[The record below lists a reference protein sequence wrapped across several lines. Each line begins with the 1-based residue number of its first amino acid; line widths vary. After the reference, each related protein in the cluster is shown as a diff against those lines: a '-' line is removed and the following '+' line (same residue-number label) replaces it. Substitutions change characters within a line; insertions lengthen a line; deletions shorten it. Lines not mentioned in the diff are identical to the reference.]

1 MLHKHFR
8 GEGSSTVE
16 SGSSQ
21 ATIAPAKISS
31 AKIGPAKIGQA
42 KIGTPPL
49 LLRAADWLS
58 DAAGC
63 LRRPLIAD
71 ELIETAQRRTR
82 LSDFGEWQFLPSL
95 RVLLQ
100 SCEDEAALGAFGR
113 FALRWDVLRFLE
125 NLLRLRA
132 TEKANH
138 TPTLAPAPAVERP
151 IFVTGLPRS
160 GTTFL
165 HSLLMAD
172 NANGV
177 PHCWQTID
185 PAIVGDAAAETRAIR
200 RVNRQLKLF
209 RWIAP
214 DFGAMHPITATAP
227 QECCEITAH
236 VFASLRFDTTHRVPS
251 YRAWLDNAGH
261 LEAYRFHRHFL
272 AHLTRHAPAQR
283 RWVLKCPDHVF
294 ALDAIQQVY
303 PDARFVFV
311 HRDPTRVLASVAHL
325 TELLRQPFTRHLDRA
340 AIGRQ
345 VCDRWAD
352 GAERIIA
359 ASEHLPA
366 DRVVHIRY
374 RELTGDPAG
383 TVARLYAKFGLP
395 FDGAF
400 ERQIRAYVDEKPHG
414 GYGRLRH
421 RLEDYG
427 IDPARERDRFA
438 DYVETFAVAPER
450 RPRVAEDAAA

>member
-1 MLHKHFR
+1 
-8 GEGSSTVE
+8 VE

-21 ATIAPAKISS
+21 ATIAPAKFGS
-31 AKIGPAKIGQA
+31 AQIGQTKTGQAKTGQA

-58 DAAGC
+58 DAAGF
-63 LRRPLIAD
+63 LRRPLLAD
-71 ELIETAQRRTR
+71 ELIETAQRRTG
-82 LSDFGEWQFLPSL
+82 LNDFGEWQFLPAL

-113 FALRWDVLRFLE
+113 FALRWDVLRFIE

-132 TEKANH
+132 TEKASD
-138 TPTLAPAPAVERP
+138 TPAPAVERP

-172 NANGV
+172 KANVV
-177 PHCWQTID
+177 PRCWQTID
-185 PAIVGDAAAETRAIR
+185 PAIVGDAAAETRAMR
-200 RVNRQLKLF
+200 QVDRQLKLF

-236 VFASLRFDTTHRVPS
+236 VFASLRFDTTHRVPT
-251 YRAWLDNAGH
+251 YRAWLDAAGH
-261 LEAYRFHRHFL
+261 LEAYRFHRYFL
-272 AHLTRHAPAQR
+272 AHLARHAPARQ

-325 TELLRQPFTRHLDRA
+325 TEVLRQPFTRHLDRA
-340 AIGRQ
+340 TIGRQ
-345 VCDRWAD
+345 VCDRWAE

-374 RELTGDPAG
+374 RELIGDPAG
-383 TVARLYAKFGLP
+383 TVSRLYAKFGLP
-395 FDGAF
+395 FNAAF

-414 GYGRLRH
+414 GYGGLRH

-427 IDPARERDRFA
+427 IDPAQERDRFA
-438 DYVETFAVAPER
+438 DYIETFDVTPER
-450 RPRVAEDAAA
+450 RQLVAEEAAA

>member
-1 MLHKHFR
+1 
-8 GEGSSTVE
+8 VE
-16 SGSSQ
+16 FSPSQ
-21 ATIAPAKISS
+21 ATIAPAKIGP
-31 AKIGPAKIGQA
+31 AKIGPAKT
-42 KIGTPPL
+42 GTPPL

-58 DAAGC
+58 DAAGF
-63 LRRPLIAD
+63 LNRPLIAD
-71 ELIETAQRRTR
+71 ELIETAQRRTG
-82 LSDFGEWQFLPSL
+82 LNDFGEWQFLPSL
-95 RVLLQ
+95 RILLQ
-100 SCEDEAALGAFGR
+100 SCESEAALGAFGR

-132 TEKANH
+132 VDEASH
-138 TPTLAPAPAVERP
+138 APAPAVERP

-165 HSLLMAD
+165 HNLLMAD
-172 NANGV
+172 KANVV

-185 PAIVGDAAAETRAIR
+185 PAIIGDAAGEARAIR
-200 RVNRQLKLF
+200 RVNRQLKMF

-261 LEAYRFHRHFL
+261 LEAYRFHRYFL
-272 AHLTRHAPAQR
+272 SHLARHAPAGQ

-294 ALDAIQQVY
+294 ALDAIQQIY

-311 HRDPTRVLASVAHL
+311 HRDPTSVLASVAHL
-325 TELLRQPFTRHLDRA
+325 TEVLRQPFTRHLDRA

-345 VCDRWAD
+345 VCDRWAE

-359 ASEHLPA
+359 ASETLPA
-366 DRVVHIRY
+366 DRVVHVRY
-374 RELTGDPAG
+374 RELTGDPAC
-383 TVARLYAKFGLP
+383 TMARLYAKFGLP
-395 FDGAF
+395 FDDAF
-400 ERQIRAYVDEKPHG
+400 ERQIRAYVDERPNG
-414 GYGRLRH
+414 GYGGLRH
-421 RLEDYG
+421 RLDDYG
-427 IDPARERDRFA
+427 IDPARERRRFA
-438 DYVETFAVAPER
+438 DYVEAFEVAPESR
-450 RPRVAEDAAA
+450 QRVAEEEAA

>member
-1 MLHKHFR
+1 MSHKHFR
-8 GEGSSTVE
+8 GEGSSTVDF
-16 SGSSQ
+16 GSSP
-21 ATIAPAKISS
+21 AAIAPGEISAAKL
-31 AKIGPAKIGQA
+31 
-42 KIGTPPL
+42 GTPPL

-58 DAAGC
+58 DAAGF

-71 ELIETAQRRTR
+71 ELIEAAQRRAG
-82 LSDFGEWQFLPSL
+82 LNDFGEWQFLPSL
-95 RVLLQ
+95 RMLLQ
-100 SCEDEAALGAFGR
+100 SCESEAALGAFGR

-125 NLLRLRA
+125 NLLHLRA
-132 TEKANH
+132 AEKTSRAS
-138 TPTLAPAPAVERP
+138 APAIERP

-172 NANGV
+172 KANVV
-177 PHCWQTID
+177 PRCWQTIE
-185 PAIVGDAAAETRAIR
+185 PAIVGHAAAESRAIR
-200 RVNRQLKLF
+200 RVDRQLKLF

-261 LEAYRFHRHFL
+261 LEAYRFHRYFL
-272 AHLTRHAPAQR
+272 SHLARHVPAGQ

-294 ALDAIQQVY
+294 ALDAIREVY
-303 PDARFVFV
+303 PDACFVFV

-325 TELLRQPFTRHLDRA
+325 TEVLRQPFTRHLDRA

-345 VCDRWAD
+345 VCDRWAE
-352 GAERIIA
+352 GAQRIVA
-359 ASEHLPA
+359 ASHKLPA

-374 RELTGDPAG
+374 RELIGAPAA
-383 TVARLYAKFGLP
+383 TVERLYGRLGVP
-395 FDGAF
+395 FAPEF
-400 ERQIRAYVDEKPHG
+400 ERQIQAYVDERPNG
-414 GYGRLRH
+414 GYGGLNH
-421 RLEDYG
+421 RLDDYG
-427 IDPARERDRFA
+427 IDPARERHRFA
-438 DYVETFAVAPER
+438 DYVGTFDVAPER
-450 RPRVAEDAAA
+450 RQRVAEEAAA